1 LASVQSLTP
10 VAHYVHVDEED
21 KKYPV

>member
-21 KKYPV
+21 TKYPV